1 MEKYDDEIER
11 EKQRTETEKN
21 LILKEIT
28 RKESMINRCDEML
41 EEGIYS
47 KEKYI
52 NRTKSLEKDLSALRE
67 SLKELES
74 RSYSDLE
81 NKKNAIP
88 IMSKVLEEYWN
99 LSATDKNKLLKSIID
114 KIEYTKTERNTRYNP
129 DEVKFTLKIF
139 LKI

>member
-1 MEKYDDEIER
+1 MIHFGR
-11 EKQRTETEKN
+11 
-21 LILKEIT
+21 
-28 RKESMINRCDEML
+28 RKEFSGKKEKISSEKFKEML

-52 NRTKSLEKDLSALRE
+52 SRTQSLEKDLTALRE

-74 RSYSDLE
+74 RSYSDIE